1 MALRNF
7 DEDLII
13 MTADTT
19 NTPGGIISV
28 WRKGA
33 GLKGSVT
40 VKDGIEIFAAM
51 AQGVKVT
58 GHIVVDKKDAMH
70 MKYKTYLY
78 WVSRD
83 LYLMISNDGIQAPT
97 ISTMPI
103 AQFAVEV
110 VRELPR

>member
-7 DEDLII
+7 DEAIII
-13 MTADTT
+13 MDRVTT
-19 NTPGGIISV
+19 NTPSGIVSV
-28 WRKGA
+28 WREGA
-33 GLKGSVT
+33 GIQASIT
-40 VKDGIEIFAAM
+40 VKDGLEIFAAM

-58 GHIVVDKKDAMH
+58 GYIVVDRKDAEFI
-70 MKYKTYLY
+70 KYNTYIK

-97 ISTMPI
+97 ISSMPI

-110 VRELPR
+110 LRGLPK